1 MNSVLAISLLM
12 LSGVVAGRV
21 VVGWGGLSSVVGYL
35 IAGIAIGQIWP
46 SIVEVITLSEYHSL
60 LRLGWPLLLL
70 LSVASLRQ
78 TGFVRFLAV

>member
-60 LRLGWPLLLL
+60 LRLGWPLLLCCRWR
-70 LSVASLRQ
+70 A
-78 TGFVRFLAV
+78 